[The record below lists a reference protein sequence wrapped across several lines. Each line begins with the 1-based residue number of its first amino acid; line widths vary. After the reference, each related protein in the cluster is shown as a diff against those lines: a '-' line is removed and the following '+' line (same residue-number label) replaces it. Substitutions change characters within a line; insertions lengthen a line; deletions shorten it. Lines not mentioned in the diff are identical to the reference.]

1 MSAKILVT
9 GATGNFGKT
18 TIDFLLKK
26 GIAATNISALV
37 RDETKAVDLKAKGIT
52 IKVGDYDNYD
62 SLLAAFKGVDKL
74 LLVSG
79 TDLVS
84 RGKQQLNAVKA
95 AREAGVKHI
104 LYTSFERKNESE
116 TSPIAFLEKS
126 HIDTDNA
133 IKASGMTY
141 SIFRNNLYLEVL
153 PMFFGEQVLE
163 TGIFFPAGDT
173 AAAYVS
179 RNDLAEAVANVLVS
193 ENNESKEYAMNHV
206 ENYSMKNS
214 ADILSKITNTT
225 VNYSSP
231 SPEVYSDVLTKAGVP
246 GEYIGMFVGFGAAIQ
261 QGEFYV
267 NSTDLENLLGR
278 KPVSLEDF
286 LKQVYTKY

>member
-18 TIDFLLKK
+18 TIDFLLEK
-26 GIAATNISALV
+26 GIAAANISALV
-37 RDETKAVDLKAKGIT
+37 RDEAKAGDLKAKGIT
-52 IKVGDYDNYD
+52 IKVADYNNYD
-62 SLLAAFKGVDKL
+62 SLLAAFNGVDKL
-74 LLVSG
+74 LLVSA
-79 TDLVS
+79 TDLENRS
-84 RGKQQLNAVKA
+84 KQQLNAVKA
-95 AREAGVKHI
+95 AKEAGVKHI

-116 TSPIAFLEKS
+116 TSPIAFLAKS
-126 HIDTDNA
+126 HIDTDEA
-133 IKASGMTY
+133 IKASGMIY

-193 ENNESKEYAMNHV
+193 ENKESKEYAMNNV

-225 VNYSSP
+225 VNYTSP
-231 SPEVYSDVLTKAGVP
+231 SPDVYSDVLTKAGVP
-246 GEYIGMFVGFGAAIQ
+246 GEYVGMFVGFGAAIQ
-261 QGEFYV
+261 QGEFYA
-267 NSTDLENLLGR
+267 NSTDLENLLDR

-286 LKQVYTKY
+286 LKQVYTK